1 MLRGEPSPKHA
12 IAQIIAHKSAADLL
26 AGALSLSLSL
36 FARLK
41 ACVGSSRM
49 RQPQRRRRTTGV
61 ASDDKVGRK
70 RKTAII
76 LPSESTTFVNCRPR
90 LQFLVYK
97 RQRKSFSSVISTR
110 NCASQSTGFL
120 GQFCDIAKV
129 VIIHTKI

>member
-12 IAQIIAHKSAADLL
+12 IAQIIAHKLCRRFACGSS
-26 AGALSLSLSL
+26 LSLSLSL

-49 RQPQRRRRTTGV
+49 RQPQRRRRSTGV

-90 LQFLVYK
+90 LQFLFYK
-97 RQRKSFSSVISTR
+97 RQRESFSSVISTR
-110 NCASQSTGFL
+110 NGASQSMGLFGSIL
-120 GQFCDIAKV
+120 
-129 VIIHTKI
+129 

>member
-12 IAQIIAHKSAADLL
+12 IAQIIAHNSAADLL
-26 AGALSLSLSL
+26 PGALSLSLSL
-36 FARLK
+36 SVLSLSVFARLK

-49 RQPQRRRRTTGV
+49 RQLQRGRRNTGV

-70 RKTAII
+70 RKTATI

-110 NCASQSTGFL
+110 NGA
-120 GQFCDIAKV
+120 
-129 VIIHTKI
+129 